1 MSNSFCVLPFFGAE
15 YTFDRSKT
23 FCCLLPKDTDY
34 EGVRNTMKN
43 RQAPIECSI
52 CYNLEKQGIES
63 SRQIQNRSYSFYS
76 KKNLEQI
83 ENEAINGNYSPQIIK
98 IYTSNIC
105 NSSCITCYPALSTK
119 WQSIRKIQ
127 INKKIIDR
135 SALGNV
141 DWAQVKM
148 LNFLGGE
155 PLLEEE
161 NFAILENL
169 LKVGNS
175 KCFIGFVTNGSISLN
190 KWQIELFKNFEFSN
204 LCVSVDGIGKEFEYL
219 RYPLNWQTVEQ
230 NLKVYHSVVKW
241 VGISYTVSNLNILY
255 YNKTTEWFRQNK
267 LNNNHNIV
275 KHPNFFNIE
284 NLPVNVKKDL
294 PLIQE
299 TNSFDSNLFSSCI
312 KEIEIQDK
320 LKGINIK
327 NYLPEVAKIF
337 DDFRRENQKL
347 FI

>member
-1 MSNSFCVLPFFGAE
+1 VRVPAASIFFHKIL
-15 YTFDRSKT
+15 RSV
-23 FCCLLPKDTDY
+23 P
-34 EGVRNTMKN
+34 
-43 RQAPIECSI
+43 S
-52 CYNLEKQGIES
+52 
-63 SRQIQNRSYSFYS
+63 
-76 KKNLEQI
+76 
-83 ENEAINGNYSPQIIK
+83 